1 MKTDHE
7 NRKIAINNVS
17 SISRFY
23 LILGLDR
30 GLDLAI
36 HGINITKITG
46 TNPPPPATMNRVTGG
61 GLASPEKLPKI
72 TGNVCLA

>member
-7 NRKIAINNVS
+7 NRKIAINNMS

-46 TNPPPPATMNRVTGG
+46 TNPPPPATMVTM
-61 GLASPEKLPKI
+61 
-72 TGNVCLA
+72 TGDGCFAGKRYFLRNYR